1 MFRYFRQTNQFGVR
15 NIKLVELLNYLWW
28 VSPSTSQST
37 KHRIGVKGRGSR
49 ETSFGDFGSEI
60 WLDCFVDWF
69 IFLLELWWYFF
80 IFLFLYFIFICLF
93 WKAIDAMLDWFVAKS
108 VSLVSS
114 SLLFMSKVY
123 VCKILISQWQYRI
136 LFLGCL
142 SEIPTIF
149 LSFLSLWLFICLPF
163 PLGLLYAHIPYVS
176 TFLFLFASATC
187 TLANE
192 SVKAW

>member
-1 MFRYFRQTNQFGVR
+1 MFRYFRQTTQFGVR
-15 NIKLVELLNYLWW
+15 SIKLVELLNYPWW

-37 KHRIGVKGRGSR
+37 KHGIGVKGSGSR

-69 IFLLELWWYFF
+69 IFLLELWWYF
-80 IFLFLYFIFICLF
+80 LKKCLF
-93 WKAIDAMLDWFVAKS
+93 WKVIDAMLDWSVAKS

-114 SLLFMSKVY
+114 SLLWMSNVY

-149 LSFLSLWLFICLPF
+149 LSFLSLWLSICLPF
-163 PLGLLYAHIPYVS
+163 PLGLLNAHIPYVS